1 MSVSLPAS
9 GGKLTRGG
17 ARINYDVGSYSQL
30 CLEAEKP
37 PGESSKLVSK
47 IHTPMLQSVW
57 RVISV
62 EDLEGGAV
70 RMEGISSL

>member
-1 MSVSLPAS
+1 MWGTVDFSACVTGL
-9 GGKLTRGG
+9 
-17 ARINYDVGSYSQL
+17 VGSYSQL

-57 RVISV
+57 MVISV

>member
-1 MSVSLPAS
+1 V
-9 GGKLTRGG
+9 
-17 ARINYDVGSYSQL
+17 

-37 PGESSKLVSK
+37 PGENSKLVSN
-47 IHTPMLQSVW
+47 IQTPMLQSVW